1 MSRARWPGCWS
12 QMMVWRHPKVWESPC
27 ETNWAWGCRK
37 SETWLYHH
45 QLYQPPCT
53 FLPAFLQTRCSSSSY
68 SWWHLDLGIRWR
80 GTMHSAM
87 HLPSQR
93 HPWRHWTSPHPSPT
107 SWVGGKG
114 WEITDSWCPSMW
126 HTGTSRNHCDGPH
139 FSTPPVLL
147 VSANNCTAHSHSWG
161 SVIKQKIRS
170 CQKGA

>member
-1 MSRARWPGCWS
+1 
-12 QMMVWRHPKVWESPC
+12 MVWRHPKVWESPC

-139 FSTPPVLL
+139 FSTPPSCL
-147 VSANNCTAHSHSWG
+147 SQQTTAQRIPIPEARWSNKKSDRVKKVPKWSWKH
-161 SVIKQKIRS
+161 VWL
-170 CQKGA
+170 